1 MDTYT
6 TNEKVYVKI
15 IDYKTGNTSFQLLN
29 LYHGLQLQLVVYLNA
44 ALEVTAKK
52 YPQKTAVPAGIFYYH
67 VDDPYAEGRAEMSEE
82 EIGEEILQRLK
93 LDGIVNSEEDVW
105 RAMDTEMESESH
117 VIPVKLKKDG
127 TISATSKT
135 LSETAFSNV
144 GAFATEKIKELGNGM
159 LGGNIAAEPYLLDSK
174 SGCDYCAYRS
184 ICGFDA
190 KIPGYHYHELE
201 KNLKDNDILKKISED
216 LTNKGGGE

>member
-1 MDTYT
+1 
-6 TNEKVYVKI
+6 
-15 IDYKTGNTSFQLLN
+15 
-29 LYHGLQLQLVVYLNA
+29 
-44 ALEVTAKK
+44 
-52 YPQKTAVPAGIFYYH
+52 
-67 VDDPYAEGRAEMSEE
+67 
-82 EIGEEILQRLK
+82 
-93 LDGIVNSEEDVW
+93 
-105 RAMDTEMESESH
+105 MESEPH

-201 KNLKDNDILKKISED
+201 KSLKDNDILKKISED

>member
-1 MDTYT
+1 M
-6 TNEKVYVKI
+6 
-15 IDYKTGNTSFQLLN
+15 
-29 LYHGLQLQLVVYLNA
+29 VYLNA